1 MRFLLSDMEAPVCSV
16 AEGLLLDVTEAGSLL
31 TTAVVHVFGLGHAA
45 GCLPAAR
52 RACSTAKNSASGT
65 CTSTLFTLTLGR
77 VVQNLHANYA
87 TPATFD
93 AVSHY
98 LLDLHIASV
107 GIAAHAKQLASLCF
121 ACPRLGGTIPCS
133 AYASYDIERHLFS
146 SLAIVQNSMTA
157 A

>member
-1 MRFLLSDMEAPVCSV
+1 MRFLPSEMEGPLCSV
-16 AEGLLLDVTEAGSLL
+16 AEDLLLDVTEAGCFL

-65 CTSTLFTLTLGR
+65 CSSTLFTLSLER

-87 TPATFD
+87 TPAMFD

-107 GIAAHAKQLASLCF
+107 GIAAHAKQHASLCF
-121 ACPRLGGTIPCS
+121 ACLRIGGTSLCP
-133 AYASYDIERHLFS
+133 AYAS
-146 SLAIVQNSMTA
+146 
-157 A
+157 